1 MKKFLTAIIC
11 FLLIFSSL
19 TACDGAH
26 EPIES
31 GSSVLTDATTGGDT
45 ETGEAEEIEN
55 NSELDLGS
63 ESEAESE
70 SESETGP
77 LGFYETYY
85 IDPNSVQITDK
96 DKNAKNLIVIYLE
109 SMETTYLPISEGGSQ
124 ETVNYIPNLAALAKE
139 NISFSDSDALGG
151 FRSING
157 TGWTMGALM
166 GTTSGVPFSLAVF
179 GENTNNSQGKDGTFV
194 NGLTTIGDVL
204 RDKGYTQEFL
214 CGSDAAFG
222 GRKTYFTVHGGYEI
236 FDLFTA
242 REKGYVPADYHNG
255 WWGFEDEILYE
266 IAKDEITR
274 LAKGDKPFNFTMLT
288 VDTHRPSGYKCNI
301 CARKYPYNSAN
312 VVDCADTQ
320 IHNFIEWCKKQD
332 FYKDTTIVVM
342 GDHPRMDKNLV
353 STADAYDRTIYNCI
367 INSVIEP
374 KGGIKNR
381 NFTSLDMFPTVLAA
395 MGFEIEGERL
405 ALGTNIFS
413 DTPTLCEEYAEGKA
427 GFDWLEYE
435 VSQYSEYYKKNFV
448 GKK

>member
-1 MKKFLTAIIC
+1 MKKFLTCIIC
-11 FLLIFSSL
+11 FLFIFSSL
-19 TACDGAH
+19 SACDSAI

-31 GSSVLTDATTGGDT
+31 ESGAVTDTAAG
-45 ETGEAEEIEN
+45 ETGTVED
-55 NSELDLGS
+55 NSEK
-63 ESEAESE
+63 ESASGTSMESE
-70 SESETGP
+70 SESEVGP

-85 IDPNSVQITDK
+85 IDPDSVKITDK
-96 DKNAKNLIVIYLE
+96 DKNAQNLIVIYLE

-222 GRKTYFTVHGGYEI
+222 GRKTYFTVHGGYQI

-274 LAKGDKPFNFTMLT
+274 LSKGNKPFNFTMLT
-288 VDTHRPSGYKCNI
+288 VDTHRPSGYKCDL
-301 CARKYPYNSAN
+301 CAKKYPYNSAN
-312 VVDCADTQ
+312 VVDCADSQ
-320 IHNFIEWCKKQD
+320 IHNFIEWCKNQA
-332 FYKDTTIVVM
+332 FYKDTTIVIM

-367 INSVIEP
+367 INSAIEP
-374 KGGIKNR
+374 KGDTKNR

-413 DTPTLCEEYAEGKA
+413 DKPTLSEEYAEGKA
-427 GFDWLEYE
+427 GYDWLEAE
-435 VSQYSEYYKKNFV
+435 VSKYSEYYKKNFV

>member
-1 MKKFLTAIIC
+1 MKKLWIVIIC
-11 FLLIFSSL
+11 FLLMLSSL
-19 TACDGAH
+19 TACDGATK
-26 EPIES
+26 PIES
-31 GSSVLTDATTGGDT
+31 ESGEVTDDATG
-45 ETGEAEEIEN
+45 ETGETEDKLEN
-55 NSELDLGS
+55 GSVS
-63 ESEAESE
+63 ESKTEAE

-109 SMETTYLPISEGGSQ
+109 SMETTYLPIAEGGSQ
-124 ETVNYIPNLAALAKE
+124 ETVNYIPNLAELAKE

-151 FRSING
+151 FRSVIG

-179 GENTNNSQGKDGTFV
+179 GENSNNSQGKDGTFV
-194 NGLTTIGDVL
+194 NGLTTIGDIL

-242 REKGYVPADYHNG
+242 REKGYVPADYHND
-255 WWGFEDEILYE
+255 WWGYEDEILYK
-266 IAKDEITR
+266 IAKDEIIR
-274 LAKGDKPFNFTMLT
+274 LSKGDKPFNFTMLT
-288 VDTHRPSGYKCNI
+288 VDTHRPSGYKCSN
-301 CARKYPYNSAN
+301 CTAKYPYNSAN
-312 VVDCADTQ
+312 VVDCADRQ
-320 IHNFIEWCKKQD
+320 INRFIEWCKEQD

-374 KGGIKNR
+374 EGDTKNR

-413 DTPTLCEEYAEGKA
+413 DKPTLCEEHGEGKA
-427 GFDWLEYE
+427 GFDWLESE
-435 VSQYSEYYKKNFV
+435 VSKYSEYYKKNFV
-448 GKK
+448 DKK